1 MLCELFYR
9 QRSGPPPSDIK
20 CCPPCAHLVN
30 ISTPHTLIAPANA
43 NQESHPVDIRGVDR
57 EEVGGGDGRGDKRGD
72 AGKIDDREWGE
83 DGGEGRGDEDM
94 IFQSV
99 LFNKDETTLSDVP
112 SNTVRS
118 RYWESK
124 EAANLFGFQYGD
136 DVYEGLEQRIQLLSD
151 SVNQFHGYKA
161 LLREK
166 EKVYQSIKY
175 STSETSHCTFIVH
188 MILPYSNLGK

>member
-1 MLCELFYR
+1 MLAGPFNDSNTNRVYHKTFKVECPYEGKRRCVNFFYR

-30 ISTPHTLIAPANA
+30 ISTPHTLIASAHA
-43 NQESHPVDIRGVDR
+43 NQGSHPVGVDR
-57 EEVGGGDGRGDKRGD
+57 EEIGGGDGIGDKRGN
-72 AGKIDDREWGE
+72 ASKIDDREGGE

-124 EAANLFGFQYGD
+124 EAANLFGFQYDRADWHPG
-136 DVYEGLEQRIQLLSD
+136 
-151 SVNQFHGYKA
+151 
-161 LLREK
+161 
-166 EKVYQSIKY
+166 
-175 STSETSHCTFIVH
+175 
-188 MILPYSNLGK
+188 